1 MSAASGLKRRKNPP
15 REVDNVSQAV
25 SNPEIAWGRTPAGQI
40 FRIPTTQDVLTSL
53 FHPLHPKSNLD
64 LVNLAL
70 LGGQIL
76 LFAVLPR
83 AFSRALFLVYF
94 AFWRLAYDVGLGW
107 VLTKQSKRRWIV
119 KQVQARGWLDQDR
132 RPKVYEWIR
141 NELRNKMGDDYSFDE
156 LPVEYNTWL
165 LFRQVVD
172 IILINDFLSY
182 CMFAFTVFRIPENL
196 SISAHLLR
204 WLAGFALILFNLWVK
219 TEAHHIVKDYGW
231 YWGDVFFE
239 RGRLVPSSSPDSDST
254 IFDTSLVFDGVF
266 EMAPHPMYSVGYA
279 GYYGLSLI
287 VGSYAL
293 FFVSLW
299 AHAMQF
305 GFLVWF
311 ENPHIERAYGQKQ
324 LIAARTPLIPSTPL
338 ASTME
343 LPKPIHVEIDP
354 ADLSTPAHTDAE
366 TETEAETD
374 TFSASASPVRSS
386 PAQSLHVRTDSNNVI
401 RIDANFE
408 AKLKS
413 RRPGHSRQKSLS
425 KHDILARFFRNDVV
439 GFKNIDLLRASDLK
453 LVFLTL
459 YIILP
464 SILPNNTA
472 TYFLHALSWR
482 IFHSFILGGILK
494 AQSGSKWL
502 VRHFVEHYY
511 YQQDREDGALEEAFT
526 NWKQIYTMSLYG
538 TYTSFVLLAWKTYSS
553 PAEWTTG
560 DQLLRH
566 TLGLLLLGLHV
577 WAALQTFEI
586 LGVFGWFFGDFFIS
600 DYPAQLSYTGIYRF
614 MNNPE
619 RTMSGASLFGLALIS
634 GSRAVFALAV
644 ISVGAHWWFLSFVE
658 RPHMRKLYGD
668 SIRKEA
674 GLTKTLKN
682 VANKNASV
690 ARVAQE
696 VSGTFE
702 KVYDEAAGA
711 VGDFLSRSAPILSE
725 VVQDTKVLI
734 QQSKERLVITRVA
747 DDLSSFDVSKYR
759 MSIAPTSPD
768 SGLRFHIGEPIKVR
782 WQAPPQHSRKD
793 WIGIYRVGAN
803 SSHLVTKV
811 NSQGMWVP
819 VHDDQWDGDVPI
831 SHDNHSLPDSGEVVF
846 QKDQMPW
853 QVGKYEVRYHHDGKY
868 NVMCIAGP
876 IEIYVNKPDTIDFD
890 SVRQTLLHI
899 VTLCLDS
906 DPSLVPLSAG
916 IDPLSAEESGSKNTE
931 PSGLRSD
938 PDDFRFWAERQA
950 KRITTAVY
958 AAFGV
963 EYSPEVI
970 VADANVTA
978 LSNRVIRSFELFVS
992 VNGKMYPEVVTQII
1006 YGE

>member
-1 MSAASGLKRRKNPP
+1 MSAPSGLKRRKNTLKGP
-15 REVDNVSQAV
+15 EGVSKAALD
-25 SNPEIAWGRTPAGQI
+25 PETAWGRTPAGQI

-53 FHPLHPKSNLD
+53 FHPLHPKSHLD

-83 AFSRALFLVYF
+83 AYSRALFLVYF

-119 KQVQARGWLDQDR
+119 KQVHSKGWLDQDR

-141 NELRNKMGDDYSFDE
+141 NELRNKMGDDYSFDQ
-156 LPVEYNTWL
+156 LPIEYNTWL
-165 LFRQVVD
+165 LFRQAVD

-182 CMFAFTVFRIPENL
+182 CMFAFTVFRIPDDL
-196 SISAHLLR
+196 SVSAHVLR

-239 RGRLVPSSSPDSDST
+239 RGRLVPSSSLGAGDT
-254 IFDTSLVFDGVF
+254 VFDTSLVFDGVF

-287 VGSYAL
+287 VGSYSL
-293 FFVSLW
+293 LFVSLW

-324 LIAARTPLIPSTPL
+324 LIGARTPLVPSTPL
-338 ASTME
+338 VRETE
-343 LPKPIHVEIDP
+343 LPRAADVGVDP

-366 TETEAETD
+366 TETETETENL
-374 TFSASASPVRSS
+374 SPMISPVRASPV
-386 PAQSLHVRTDSNNVI
+386 PSLHIRTSSDNLVKIDS
-401 RIDANFE
+401 DLE
-408 AKLKS
+408 AKLAEPK
-413 RRPGHSRQKSLS
+413 RPGHSRHKSLS
-425 KHDILARFFRNDVV
+425 RHDLLARYFRKDVV

-453 LVFLTL
+453 LVLLTL

-464 SILPNNTA
+464 SILPSTTT
-472 TYFLHALSWR
+472 TYFVHALMWR
-482 IFHSFILGGILK
+482 IFHSFVLGGILK

-502 VRHFVEHYY
+502 VRHFVEKYHYEHG
-511 YQQDREDGALEEAFT
+511 REDGALEEAFT
-526 NWKQIYTMSLYG
+526 SWKQIYTMSLYG
-538 TYTSFVLLAWKTYSS
+538 TYTSFAILAWKTYSP
-553 PAEWTTG
+553 PAEWAVG

-566 TLGLLLLGLHV
+566 TLGVLLLGLHL
-577 WAALQTFEI
+577 WAALQTFEV

-644 ISVGAHWWFLSFVE
+644 ISMGAHWWFLNFVE
-658 RPHMRKLYGD
+658 RPHMKKLYGNA
-668 SIRKEA
+668 IRKDA

-682 VANKNASV
+682 VAKKNANV
-690 ARVAQE
+690 ARVAHE

-702 KVYDEAAGA
+702 KVYGEAAEA
-711 VGDFLSRSAPILSE
+711 VESFLSRSGPMISE
-725 VVQDTKVLI
+725 VVQDTRILL
-734 QQSKERLVITRVA
+734 QQSKEKLVITLVP
-747 DDLSSFDVSKYR
+747 DNPSSFDVSKYR
-759 MSIAPTSPD
+759 MSVVPTNTTGD
-768 SGLRFHIGEPIKVR
+768 LRFHVGEPIRVAWR
-782 WQAPPQHSRKD
+782 APPEHSKKD
-793 WIGIYRVGAN
+793 WIGIYRMGAN
-803 SSHLVTKV
+803 SSNLVTKA

-819 VHDDQWDGDVPI
+819 VHDDQWDGDAPI
-831 SHDNHSLPDSGEVVF
+831 SHDKRSLPDSGEAVF
-846 QKDQMPW
+846 QKDQLPW
-853 QVGKYEVRYHHDGKY
+853 QVGKYELRYHHDGKY
-868 NVMCIAGP
+868 NVMSIAGP
-876 IEIYVNKPDTIDFD
+876 IEIYVNKPDTNDFD
-890 SVRQTLLHI
+890 SVRHTLLRI

-916 IDPLSAEESGSKNTE
+916 IDPVPSNQDPGSKKAQPT
-931 PSGLRSD
+931 GLRSD
-938 PDDFRFWAERQA
+938 PDDFRFWSERQA
-950 KRITTAVY
+950 KRITTAVH

-978 LSNRVIRSFELFVS
+978 LSNRVINSLKLL
-992 VNGKMYPEVVTQII
+992 GQDT
-1006 YGE
+1006 

>member
-1 MSAASGLKRRKNPP
+1 MSVSSGPKRRKNSPKGP
-15 REVDNVSQAV
+15 ENVSEV
-25 SNPEIAWGRTPAGQI
+25 TSNPETAWGRTPNGQI

-53 FHPLHPKSNLD
+53 FHPLHPKSHLD

-76 LFAVLPR
+76 LFALLPR
-83 AFSRALFLVYF
+83 VFSRALFLVYF

-119 KQVQARGWLDQDR
+119 KQVQVRGWLDNER

-141 NELRNKMGDDYSFDE
+141 NELRNKMGTDYSFDE

-182 CMFAFTVFRIPENL
+182 CIFAFTVFRVPDDL
-196 SISAHLLR
+196 SLSSHALR

-239 RGRLVPSSSPDSDST
+239 RGRLVPSPSPDSSGT
-254 IFDTSLVFDGVF
+254 VFDTSLVFDGVF

-287 VGSYAL
+287 AGSYAL

-324 LIAARTPLIPSTPL
+324 LIGARTPLVPSTPL
-338 ASTME
+338 ASALE
-343 LPKPIHVEIDP
+343 LPKPVHAELDP

-366 TETEAETD
+366 TETEAEVEADTD
-374 TFSASASPVRSS
+374 TLSPASPSRSVTV
-386 PAQSLHVRTDSNNVI
+386 QTLHIRTDSDSLVRVDN
-401 RIDANFE
+401 DSE
-408 AKLKS
+408 AKLVKS
-413 RRPGHSRQKSLS
+413 HRPRHSRNKSTS
-425 KHDILARFFRNDVV
+425 KHDLLARYFRKDVV
-439 GFKNIDLLRASDLK
+439 GLKNIDLLRASDLK
-453 LVFLTL
+453 LVLLTL
-459 YIILP
+459 YIVLP
-464 SILPNNTA
+464 SILPNTTA
-472 TYFLHALSWR
+472 TYLLHALAWR
-482 IFHSFILGGILK
+482 VFHSFVLGGILR
-494 AQSGSKWL
+494 AQSKSKWL
-502 VRHFVEHYY
+502 VRHFVERYY
-511 YQQDREDGALEEAFT
+511 YEHGREDGALEESFT

-538 TYTSFVLLAWKTYSS
+538 TYSSFALLAWKTYT
-553 PAEWTTG
+553 PPVEWTAG

-566 TLGLLLLGLHV
+566 TLGVLLLALHL

-614 MNNPE
+614 LNNPE
-619 RTMSGASLFGLALIS
+619 RTMSGAALFGLALIS
-634 GSRAVFALAV
+634 GSHAVFSLAV
-644 ISVGAHWWFLSFVE
+644 ASVGAHWWFLSFVE
-658 RPHMRKLYGD
+658 RPHMKKLYGD

-674 GLTKTLKN
+674 GLTKTLKS
-682 VANKNASV
+682 VANRNANV

-696 VSGTFE
+696 FSGTFE
-702 KVYDEAAGA
+702 KVYGDAAVA
-711 VGDFLSRSAPILSE
+711 MEDFLSRSAPIISE
-725 VVQDTKVLI
+725 VVQDTRVLL

-747 DDLSSFDVSKYR
+747 NDLSSFDVSKYR
-759 MSIAPTSPD
+759 MSVVPISSNGDLA
-768 SGLRFHIGEPIKVR
+768 FHIGEPIRVT
-782 WQAPPQHSRKD
+782 WHAPTEHSKRD

-803 SSHLVTKV
+803 SSNLVTKV

-819 VHDDQWDGDVPI
+819 VHDDQWDGDTPV
-831 SHDNHSLPDSGEVVF
+831 SRGKQDLPDSGEVTF
-846 QKDQMPW
+846 QKDQLPW
-853 QVGKYEVRYHHDGKY
+853 QVGKYELRYHHDGKY
-868 NVMCIAGP
+868 NVMSIAGP
-876 IEIYVNKPDTIDFD
+876 IEIYVTKPDAIDYD
-890 SVRQTLLHI
+890 SVRQTLLRI

-916 IDPLSAEESGSKNTE
+916 ISPASQDPASRITQ

-938 PDDFRFWAERQA
+938 PDDFRFWSERQA
-950 KRITTAVY
+950 KRITSAVH

-978 LSNRVIRSFELFVS
+978 LSNRV
-992 VNGKMYPEVVTQII
+992 VNSLKLLGQDA
-1006 YGE
+1006 

>member
-1 MSAASGLKRRKNPP
+1 MWQKPLQILKQHGAERLQVK
-15 REVDNVSQAV
+15 V
-25 SNPEIAWGRTPAGQI
+25 I
-40 FRIPTTQDVLTSL
+40 FRIPKTQDVLTSL
-53 FHPLHPKSNLD
+53 FHPLHPKSHLD
-64 LVNLAL
+64 LINLAL

-76 LFAVLPR
+76 LFAILPR
-83 AFSRALFLVYF
+83 AFSRALFLAYF

-132 RPKVYEWIR
+132 RPKVYDWIR
-141 NELRNKMGDDYSFDE
+141 SELRNKMGDDYSFDE
-156 LPVEYNTWL
+156 LPLEYNTWL
-165 LFRQVVD
+165 LFRQAVD

-182 CMFAFTVFRIPENL
+182 CMFAFTVFRVPDDL
-196 SISAHLLR
+196 SISAHILR

-219 TEAHHIVKDYGW
+219 AEAHHIVKDYGW

-239 RGRLVPSSSPDSDST
+239 RGRLVPSSSPGSDGT
-254 IFDTSLVFDGVF
+254 VFDTSLVFDGVF

-293 FFVSLW
+293 LFVSLW

-324 LIAARTPLIPSTPL
+324 LIGARTPLIPSTPL
-338 ASTME
+338 VRETE
-343 LPKPIHVEIDP
+343 LPKLTSVGVDP

-374 TFSASASPVRSS
+374 TFSPSMSPIHTSSAP
-386 PAQSLHVRTDSNNVI
+386 SLHVRTDSDSIVG
-401 RIDANFE
+401 IDNGLE
-408 AKLKS
+408 AKLAKS
-413 RRPGHSRQKSLS
+413 RRPGHSRYKSIS
-425 KHDILARFFRNDVV
+425 RHDLLARFFRKDVV
-439 GFKNIDLLRASDLK
+439 GLKNIDLLRASDLK
-453 LVFLTL
+453 LVLLTL

-464 SILPNNTA
+464 SILPNTTV
-472 TYFLHALSWR
+472 TYFLHALTWR
-482 IFHSFILGGILK
+482 IFHSFVLGGILK

-502 VRHFVEHYY
+502 VRHFVERYHYEHGS
-511 YQQDREDGALEEAFT
+511 EDGALEEAFT
-526 NWKQIYTMSLYG
+526 SWKQIYTMSLYG
-538 TYTSFVLLAWKTYSS
+538 TYTSFALLAWKTYSP
-553 PAEWTTG
+553 PAEWTVG

-566 TLGLLLLGLHV
+566 TLGVLLLGLHL
-577 WAALQTFEI
+577 WAAQQTFDI
-586 LGVFGWFFGDFFIS
+586 LGVFGWFFGDFFIA

-658 RPHMRKLYGD
+658 RPHMNKLYGD

-674 GLTKTLKN
+674 GFTKTLKN
-682 VANKNASV
+682 VAKRNANV
-690 ARVAQE
+690 ARVAHE

-702 KVYDEAAGA
+702 KVYGDAAVA
-711 VGDFLSRSAPILSE
+711 VEDFLSRSAPIISE
-725 VVQDTKVLI
+725 VVQDTRILL

-747 DDLSSFDVSKYR
+747 DDLSLFDVSKYR
-759 MSIAPTSPD
+759 MAVVPTSVIGP
-768 SGLRFHIGEPIKVR
+768 LRFHIGEPIRVA
-782 WQAPPQHSRKD
+782 WHAPPEHSKRD

-803 SSHLVTKV
+803 ASNLVTKV

-819 VHDDQWDGDVPI
+819 VHDDQWDSDVPV
-831 SHDNHSLPDSGEVVF
+831 SHDQSSLPDSGEVAF
-846 QKDQMPW
+846 KGDQLPW
-853 QVGKYEVRYHHDGKY
+853 QVGKYELRYHHDGKY
-868 NVMCIAGP
+868 NVMSIAGP
-876 IEIYVNKPDTIDFD
+876 VEIYVDKPDSVDFE
-890 SVRQTLLHI
+890 SVRQSLLRI

-916 IDPLSAEESGSKNTE
+916 VGPIPSQESRSKNTQ

-938 PDDFRFWAERQA
+938 PDDFRFWSERQA
-950 KRITTAVY
+950 KRITMAVH

-978 LSNRVIRSFELFVS
+978 LSNRV
-992 VNGKMYPEVVTQII
+992 VNSLKLLGQDS
-1006 YGE
+1006 